1 MSLLALNNLYTHR
14 DLLISWSIRTIRA
27 RYQQSILGILWAVI
41 QPAATVLVFA
51 FVFTYFIHVDT
62 RGLPYV
68 VFSFTAL
75 VPWTLFTSSITDMVD
90 SLVNNINLVN
100 KIYFPREILPIAALM
115 ARVLDFGIAFILLI
129 ILIICYRLPF
139 LSINLLYFPL
149 VFVIQIALT
158 IGLGLVGAAMNVF
171 FRDIKHVFV
180 LILQLWLYATPIIYP
195 VSLVPERLRN
205 FYFLNP
211 LSGIIE
217 SYREI
222 FLYGNPPDMY
232 LLASAL
238 MAIVFLI
245 IGYWFFKRLEYQY
258 ADII

>member
-1 MSLLALNNLYTHR
+1 MALQALNSLYTHR
-14 DLLISWSIRTIRA
+14 ELLISWTIRTLRA
-27 RYQQSILGILWAVI
+27 RYQQSIMGILWAVI
-41 QPAATVLVFA
+41 QPAATVLVLTFI
-51 FVFTYFIHVDT
+51 FTLFIHVDT

-68 VFSFTAL
+68 VFSFTAMI
-75 VPWTLFTSSITDMVD
+75 PWTLFTSSITDMVD
-90 SLVNNINLVN
+90 SLVININLVN

-115 ARVLDFGIAFILLI
+115 ARVIDFGIALILLI
-129 ILIICYRLPF
+129 IIMIFYRLPF
-139 LSINLLYFPL
+139 FSINLLFFPL
-149 VFVIQIALT
+149 VFMIQITLT
-158 IGLGLVGAAMNVF
+158 IGIGLVGAALNVF
-171 FRDIKHVFV
+171 FRDIKHIFV

-211 LSGIIE
+211 LAGIIE

-222 FLYGNPPDMY
+222 LLYGNPPVVY
-232 LLASAL
+232 LLVSAL

-245 IGYWFFKRLEYQY
+245 IGYWLFKRLEYQY

>member
-1 MSLLALNNLYTHR
+1 MSLQALNNLYTHR

-51 FVFTYFIHVDT
+51 IVFTYFIHIDT
-62 RGLPYV
+62 RGLPYI

-90 SLVNNINLVN
+90 SLVSNINLVN
-100 KIYFPREILPIAALM
+100 KIYFPREILPIAALLS
-115 ARVLDFGIAFILLI
+115 RVLDFGIAFVLLI
-129 ILIICYRLPF
+129 FLIIIYRLPF

-149 VFVIQIALT
+149 VFGIQIALT
-158 IGLGLVGAAMNVF
+158 IGIGLVGAALNVF
-171 FRDIKHVFV
+171 FRDIRHIFV
-180 LILQLWLYATPIIYP
+180 LLLQLWLYATPIIYP
-195 VSLVPERLRN
+195 VSLVPKQLQK

-211 LSGIIE
+211 LAGIIE

-222 FLYGNPPDMY
+222 FLYGNPPV
-232 LLASAL
+232 
-238 MAIVFLI
+238 VFLI
-245 IGYWFFKRLEYQY
+245 V
-258 ADII
+258 